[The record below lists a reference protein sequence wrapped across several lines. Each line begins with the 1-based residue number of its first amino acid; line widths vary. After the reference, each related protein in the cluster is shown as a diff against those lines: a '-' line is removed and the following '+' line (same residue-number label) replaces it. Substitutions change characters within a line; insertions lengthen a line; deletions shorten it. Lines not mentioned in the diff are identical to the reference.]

1 MAMPHTRVPSAAD
14 VAFVCAGHHEAYFAR
29 MDSIHQNQ
37 PEEHREDLSGKAA
50 IDKIKELVDE
60 AKSCFFCTEVATVG
74 TTHARPMSVRQVDEA
89 GNLWFLS
96 SDDSHK
102 NEELLHDPRVRLYF
116 QGSARSDFLELSGMA
131 DVSKDEDRIRE
142 LWEPVLKTWFTEGVN
157 DPRITVIRVTPT
169 EGYYWD
175 TKHGTA
181 VAGVK
186 MLLGAVVG
194 KTLDD
199 SMEGRLRV

>member
-1 MAMPHTRVPSAAD
+1 MA
-14 VAFVCAGHHEAYFAR
+14 
-29 MDSIHQNQ
+29 SIHQNQ
-37 PEEHREDLSGKAA
+37 QEEHRADLSGNAA
-50 IDKIKELVDE
+50 IDKIKQLIEE
-60 AKSCFFCTEVATVG
+60 TKSCFFCTEVATVG
-74 TTHARPMSVRQVDEA
+74 TTHARPMGVRKVDDA

-116 QGSARSDFLELSGMA
+116 QGSSRSDFLELSGMA
-131 DVSKDEDRIRE
+131 SVSKDEERIHE
-142 LWEPVLKTWFTEGVN
+142 LWDPTLKTWFTGGVN
-157 DPRITVIRVTPT
+157 DPRITVIRVAPT

-175 TKHGTA
+175 TKHGSA

-186 MLLGAVVG
+186 MLIGAMLG